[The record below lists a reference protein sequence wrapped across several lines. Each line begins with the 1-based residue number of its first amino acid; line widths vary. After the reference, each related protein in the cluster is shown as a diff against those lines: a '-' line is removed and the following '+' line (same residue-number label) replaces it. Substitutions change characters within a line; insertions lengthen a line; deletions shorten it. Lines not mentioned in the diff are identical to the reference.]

1 MALEG
6 LSNDVFARVIRV
18 TRVQPIPGSNL
29 PTPILNLLHGLPG
42 LVETRNVVTAL
53 EVSPSAAFKGLTV
66 LGPAGREVEF
76 VVAL

>member
-1 MALEG
+1 MYL
-6 LSNDVFARVIRV
+6 
-18 TRVQPIPGSNL
+18 PGSSG
-29 PTPILNLLHGLPG
+29 LHECNQYPARTFQPLYSTSFTDFRG

-53 EVSPSAAFKGLTV
+53 EVSPSAAFKGLTM

>member
-1 MALEG
+1 MYL
-6 LSNDVFARVIRV
+6 
-18 TRVQPIPGSNL
+18 PGSSG
-29 PTPILNLLHGLPG
+29 LHECNQYPARTFQPLYLTSTDFRG